1 MLEITYTDMFL
12 FAWAS
17 VMTALYFKARHEER
31 MVRIVFMHLIEN
43 KEAREQMLEQYEKQT
58 KESA

>member
-17 VMTALYFKARHEER
+17 IMTALYFKSRHEER

-43 KEAREQMLEQYEKQT
+43 KEAREQMLEQYEKSRS
-58 KESA
+58 EA

>member
-17 VMTALYFKARHEER
+17 VMTGLYFKSRHEER

-43 KEAREQMLEQYEKQT
+43 KEAREQMLEQYEKSRS
-58 KESA
+58 EA

>member
-17 VMTALYFKARHEER
+17 IMTGLYFKSRHEER

-43 KEAREQMLEQYEKQT
+43 PEARAQMIAQYEKARS
-58 KESA
+58 EA

>member
-17 VMTALYFKARHEER
+17 VMTLLYFKSRHEER

-43 KEAREQMLEQYEKQT
+43 PEARAQMIDQYEKSRS
-58 KESA
+58 EA

>member
-17 VMTALYFKARHEER
+17 IMTGLYFKSRHEER

-43 KEAREQMLEQYEKQT
+43 PEVREQMIAQYEKT
-58 KESA
+58 RSEA

>member
-17 VMTALYFKARHEER
+17 IMTGLYFKSRHEER
-31 MVRIVFMHLIEN
+31 MIRVVFMHLIEN
-43 KEAREQMLEQYEKQT
+43 KEAREQMLEQYEKVRSET
-58 KESA
+58 

>member
-1 MLEITYTDMFL
+1 MFL

-17 VMTALYFKARHEER
+17 VMTALYFKSRHEER
-31 MVRIVFMHLIEN
+31 MIRVVFMHLIEN
-43 KEAREQMLEQYEKQT
+43 KEAREHMLDQYEKQM

>member
-17 VMTALYFKARHEER
+17 IMTGLYFKSRHEER
-31 MVRIVFMHLIEN
+31 MIRVVFMHLIEN
-43 KEAREQMLEQYEKQT
+43 KEAREQMIDQYEKSRS
-58 KESA
+58 EA

>member
-1 MLEITYTDMFL
+1 MLEITYTDLVL

-17 VMTALYFKARHEER
+17 IMTGLYFKSRHEER
-31 MVRIVFMHLIEN
+31 MVRALFMHLIEN
-43 KEAREQMLEQYEKQT
+43 KEAREHMLEQYDTQM

>member
-17 VMTALYFKARHEER
+17 IMTGLYLKARHEER

-43 KEAREQMLEQYEKQT
+43 PEAREHMLEQYEKSRS
-58 KESA
+58 EA

>member
-1 MLEITYTDMFL
+1 MLEITYTDIFL
-12 FAWAS
+12 FTWAS
-17 VMTALYFKARHEER
+17 VMTLLYFKSKHEER

-43 KEAREQMLEQYEKQT
+43 KEAREQMLDQYEKQM

>member
-17 VMTALYFKARHEER
+17 IMTGLYFKSRHEER

-43 KEAREQMLEQYEKQT
+43 PEAREQMIAQYEKT
-58 KESA
+58 RSEA

>member
-17 VMTALYFKARHEER
+17 VMTALYFKSRHEER
-31 MVRIVFMHLIEN
+31 MIRVVFMHLIEN
-43 KEAREQMLEQYEKQT
+43 PEARAQMVAQYEKQM

>member
-1 MLEITYTDMFL
+1 MLEITYTDIFL

-43 KEAREQMLEQYEKQT
+43 KEAREQMISQYEKSRS
-58 KESA
+58 EA

>member
-17 VMTALYFKARHEER
+17 IMTLLYFKSRHEER
-31 MVRIVFMHLIEN
+31 MVKIVFMHLIEN
-43 KEAREQMLEQYEKQT
+43 PEARAQMIDQYEKSRS
-58 KESA
+58 EA

>member
-1 MLEITYTDMFL
+1 MLEITYTDIFL

-17 VMTALYFKARHEER
+17 IMTALYFKSRHEER

-43 KEAREQMLEQYEKQT
+43 KEAREQMLEQYEKSRS
-58 KESA
+58 EA

>member
-17 VMTALYFKARHEER
+17 IMTGLYFKSRHEER
-31 MVRIVFMHLIEN
+31 MIRVVFMHLIEN
-43 KEAREQMLEQYEKQT
+43 PEAREQMIDQYEKSRS
-58 KESA
+58 EA

>member
-1 MLEITYTDMFL
+1 MLEITYTDIFL

-31 MVRIVFMHLIEN
+31 MVRIVFMHLREN
-43 KEAREQMLEQYEKQT
+43 KEAREQMLDQYEKSRS
-58 KESA
+58 EA

>member
-17 VMTALYFKARHEER
+17 IMTGLYFKARHEER

-43 KEAREQMLEQYEKQT
+43 PEARAQMIDQYEKSRS
-58 KESA
+58 EA

>member
-1 MLEITYTDMFL
+1 MLEITYTDMVL

-17 VMTALYFKARHEER
+17 VMTGLYFKARHEER

>member
-17 VMTALYFKARHEER
+17 IMTGLYFKSRHEER

-43 KEAREQMLEQYEKQT
+43 KEAREQMLEQYEKSRS
-58 KESA
+58 EA

>member
-1 MLEITYTDMFL
+1 MLEITYTDLVL

-17 VMTALYFKARHEER
+17 IMTGLYFKSRHEER

-43 KEAREQMLEQYEKQT
+43 PEARAQMIAQYEKARS
-58 KESA
+58 EA

>member
-17 VMTALYFKARHEER
+17 IMTGLYFKSRHEER

-58 KESA
+58 KEST

>member
-17 VMTALYFKARHEER
+17 IMTLLYFKSRHEER
-31 MVRIVFMHLIEN
+31 MIRVVFMHLIEN
-43 KEAREQMLEQYEKQT
+43 PEARAQMIDQYEKSRS
-58 KESA
+58 EA

>member
-1 MLEITYTDMFL
+1 MLEITYTDIFL

-17 VMTALYFKARHEER
+17 IMTGLYFKSRHEER

-43 KEAREQMLEQYEKQT
+43 KEAREQMLEQYEKSRS
-58 KESA
+58 EA